1 LHSKHALKWLAILT
15 LIAITLP
22 AVTLSST
29 PTATQGATD
38 LKDKADSLFTLLEK
52 ANVTVTEVFRQL
64 EAKDIAVPQTSLE
77 QRDQAL
83 LLADEAKSLLQAG
96 NYPEAESK
104 IIQALQKF
112 KEALKIVYTTLPEQP
127 TETELALERAAQLKS
142 SINRYQE
149 QLQRIENLTRF
160 AAAAGYDTTTLEAK
174 IQTVKT
180 LLDTA
185 SSNIDQKRFEAALNN
200 LADAKALIDSLV
212 NALNNIAAN
221 LKIQR
226 LQTYIAQT
234 EVRLTTIKET
244 ALSLSNTASLEALNS
259 AETSLSS
266 AKEYLEKQ
274 QINETL
280 SELANSRASEEEA
293 VAYLKPAAS
302 SSNLTSSRTP
312 NAVQVP

>member
-15 LIAITLP
+15 LIVITLS
-22 AVTLSST
+22 AVVLSST
-29 PTATQGATD
+29 TTATQGATD

-64 EAKDIAVPQTSLE
+64 EAKDVAVPQTSLE

-83 LLADEAKSLLQAG
+83 ILADEAQSLIQAG
-96 NYPEAESK
+96 NYSEAESK
-104 IIQALQKF
+104 IIQALQKL
-112 KEALKIVYTTLPEQP
+112 KEALKIVYTTIPEQP
-127 TETELALERAAQLKS
+127 TETETTLERTAQLKS
-142 SINRYQE
+142 SINRYHE
-149 QLQRIENLTRF
+149 QMQRIENLTRF
-160 AAAAGYDTTTLEAK
+160 AAAVGYNTTTLEAK
-174 IQTVKT
+174 IQTVKA

-185 SSNIDQKRFEAALNN
+185 SSNVDQKRFEAASVN
-200 LADAKALIDSLV
+200 LADAKALIDKLV
-212 NALNNIAAN
+212 NALNIIAVN

-234 EVRLTTIKET
+234 EVRLAAIKET
-244 ALSLSNTASLEALNS
+244 AISLSNTASLAAVDN
-259 AETSLSS
+259 AETSLNN

>member
-1 LHSKHALKWLAILT
+1 M
-15 LIAITLP
+15 
-22 AVTLSST
+22 VTLSALVLAST
-29 PTATQGATD
+29 SATVQEDTGT
-38 LKDKADSLFTLLEK
+38 KDKTEDLFSLLQK
-52 ANVTVTEVFRQL
+52 ANVTVVEILRQL
-64 EAKDIAVPQTSLE
+64 EADGKTTPQASLTE
-77 QRDQAL
+77 YNQAL
-83 LLADEAKSLLQAG
+83 ILTDEAKSLIQAG
-96 NYPEAESK
+96 NYSEAESK
-104 IIQALQKF
+104 IIQALQKL
-112 KEALKIVYTTLPEQP
+112 KETLKIVYTTIPEQP
-127 TETELALERAAQLKS
+127 TETESALERTAQLKS
-142 SINRYQE
+142 SINRYYE

-160 AAAAGYDTTTLEAK
+160 AAAVGYNTTALETK
-174 IQTVKT
+174 IQTAKT
-180 LLDTA
+180 LLDKA
-185 SSNIDQKRFEAALNN
+185 SSNIDKKHFEAASVN
-200 LADAKALIDSLV
+200 LADAKALIDNLV

-234 EVRLTTIKET
+234 EVRLATIKET
-244 ALSLSNTASLEALNS
+244 AISLSNTASLTALNY
-259 AETSLSS
+259 AETSLNN